1 MQGRRLVPGRKI
13 RVFFMMRRMQQI
25 NSKIKDGGDREQR
38 TTGDRRKEREI
49 VERERVD
56 AASK

>member
-25 NSKIKDGGDREQR
+25 NSKIKDGDREQR